1 MSRQRLSIDVATHVR
16 LGAPLLLMP
25 PVAALIY
32 PFLLEGFHASIT
44 PVIRGRT
51 AEPATAVSSR
61 RRVYWPSQRRLGRS
75 SERWRSAR
83 SLCSLSLDA
92 VPAPLP

>member
-32 PFLLEGFHASIT
+32 PFL
-44 PVIRGRT
+44 
-51 AEPATAVSSR
+51 AVA
-61 RRVYWPSQRRLGRS
+61 G
-75 SERWRSAR
+75 SAVR
-83 SLCSLSLDA
+83 
-92 VPAPLP
+92 PLMTGVMLA

>member
-32 PFLLEGFHASIT
+32 PFLLEGFHARDARLSAS
-44 PVIRGRT
+44 T
-51 AEPATAVSSR
+51 AAFPT
-61 RRVYWPSQRRLGRS
+61 
-75 SERWRSAR
+75 
-83 SLCSLSLDA
+83 LS
-92 VPAPLP
+92 PRNG